1 MIAGVSVTTTPRQV
15 IVGSLPIGFSARK
28 VGLLCSR
35 FSKSIGTIRYGAP
48 TSSSIQCAICA
59 RERGL
64 K

>member
-1 MIAGVSVTTTPRQV
+1 VPRQV
-15 IVGSLPIGFSARK
+15 IVGSLPIGFNARN
-28 VGLLCSR
+28 VGLFCSR